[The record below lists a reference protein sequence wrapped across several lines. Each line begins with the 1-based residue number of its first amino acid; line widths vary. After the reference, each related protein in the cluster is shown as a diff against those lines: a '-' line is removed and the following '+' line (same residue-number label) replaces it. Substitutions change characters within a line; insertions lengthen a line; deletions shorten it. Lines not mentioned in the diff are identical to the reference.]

1 MNISFLKN
9 IKVLFKMTLKDYAF
23 NKRHLFLRQS
33 RNPDM
38 DFAQLRIYCHML
50 DKAMNNPNFEK
61 GHSQKIFEDAEI
73 LNIKLRT
80 IYENDKAFIWTSNI
94 LEKFKKAQKTGTPVL
109 DNQQKYLYSS
119 DEIQYLENFLKS
131 RTSCRNFEKTK
142 ISKDILEKIV
152 KLGVDAPTGCCRQS
166 SRFYITQDDAKIK
179 SLVKNVSG
187 ITNFTNIQCLVAV
200 CVESSYYGLIDKN
213 LQFVDA
219 SLSAEN
225 FILGARIYG
234 IYGTMCNFFH
244 ASMKQINECKNTLKI
259 KESENIV
266 LFIVIGYPIL
276 IPEKP
281 TRRNIQTFYKID

>member
-1 MNISFLKN
+1 MNINFLKN
-9 IKVLFKMTLKDYAF
+9 FKVLLKITLKDYAY
-23 NKRHLFLRQS
+23 NKRHLFFRQS

-61 GHSQKIFEDAEI
+61 GHSQKIFEEAEF
-73 LNIKLRT
+73 LSNKLRT
-80 IYENDKAFIWTSNI
+80 IYENDKAFIWTSSI

-142 ISKDILEKIV
+142 ISKEILEKIV

-244 ASMKQINECKNTLKI
+244 ASMDQIDECKKTLKI